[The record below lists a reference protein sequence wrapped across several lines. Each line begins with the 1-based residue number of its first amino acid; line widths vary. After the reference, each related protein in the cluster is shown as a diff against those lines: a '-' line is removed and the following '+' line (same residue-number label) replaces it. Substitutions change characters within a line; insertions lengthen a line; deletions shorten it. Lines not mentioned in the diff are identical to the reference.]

1 MQKYYIFF
9 WSESQKYMDIE
20 DCYPVYVCGGEG
32 VAVPCELID
41 GE

>member
-9 WSESQKYMDIE
+9 WPESQKYMDIE
-20 DCYPVYVCGGEG
+20 DCYPVCDGEG
-32 VAVPCELID
+32 VAVPCKLID